1 MRFPNITKMCMPA
14 QVAAGAIVLTWLMGF
29 ASLATPAGRQATAL
43 DQEFYGTTDRIVLA
57 LAAAVGGIA
66 SLGMTTIAMNALC
79 EQGYGILASVW
90 SAFILFGVFALA
102 ATYANMYAV
111 GRSGALGIAMQDLTR
126 GGESRAKF
134 KRQLKQTGRG
144 GAHQRYSKI

>member
-79 EQGYGILASVW
+79 EQGYGILASVY
-90 SAFILFGVFALA
+90 SRLPRP
-102 ATYANMYAV
+102 TRTCMQ
-111 GRSGALGIAMQDLTR
+111 SGAQVLLASLCRT
-126 GGESRAKF
+126 SREAE
-134 KRQLKQTGRG
+134 RAGPSSS
-144 GAHQRYSKI
+144 AS